1 MVEKTLTRREFM
13 QLAGLSAWGVS
24 MVGTWSTGAGA
35 AQPPKELWVY
45 VGTYTS
51 GGKNGARSEG
61 IHLCRLDMATG
72 ALQHVGVTR
81 GVAEPSFL
89 AMDRKGRYLYAVNEL
104 MEFEGKPGGAVSAFS
119 IHPQTRELTFINQQP
134 TQGGAPC
141 HLQVDASGRF
151 VLVANYLSG
160 NVSVFPVQPKGGL
173 SAASDMKQHEGS
185 GPNPKRQEGPHAH
198 QIVLDADNRYAF
210 VSDLGLDKIMVY
222 RFDGKQGRLT
232 PGKPSAVSVQ
242 PGAGPRHLTFHPNGR
257 FAFGINE
264 LSPTITAFAYD
275 KKLGALKELQTVPAL
290 PQDFT
295 GESYGADIHVSPDG
309 RFLYA
314 SHRGHD
320 SLVVHA
326 IDSSGRLT
334 YVEHVPTRGRWPRN
348 FAIDPTGRY
357 LLVANQHTN
366 DIFTFQRD
374 LQTGKLTPVGEALEL
389 PTPVC
394 LLVVPP
400 SV

>member
-1 MVEKTLTRREFM
+1 MREKNLTRRDFM
-13 QLAGLSAWGVS
+13 QLTGLSALGVS
-24 MVGTWSTGAGA
+24 MAGTWTAQAGTV
-35 AQPPKELWVY
+35 QPPKELWVY

-51 GGKNGARSEG
+51 GGSKSEG
-61 IHLCRLDMATG
+61 IYLCRLDMAAG
-72 ALQHVGVTR
+72 ALQQVGLTR
-81 GVAEPSFL
+81 GVVEPSFL

-104 MEFEGKPGGAVSAFS
+104 TEFEGKPSGAVSAFS
-119 IHPQTRELTFINQQP
+119 INPQTRELTFINQQP

-141 HLQVDASGRF
+141 HLEVDASGRF
-151 VLVANYLSG
+151 VLVANYVGG
-160 NVSVFPVQPKGGL
+160 NVAVFPVQPKGGL
-173 SAASDMKQHEGS
+173 GAASDLKQHEGS
-185 GPNPKRQEGPHAH
+185 GPDAKRQEGPHAH
-198 QIVLDADNRYAF
+198 NVVLDADNRHAF

-232 PGKPSAVSVQ
+232 PGKPSWVSTQ

-257 FAFGINE
+257 FAFGITE
-264 LSPTITAFAYD
+264 LSSTITSFAYD
-275 KKLGALKELQTVPAL
+275 KKLGALKELQTVSAL
-290 PQDFT
+290 PQGFT
-295 GESYGADIHVSPDG
+295 GESYCADIHVSPDG
-309 RFLYA
+309 RFLYG
-314 SHRGHD
+314 SNRGHD

-334 YVEHVPTRGRWPRN
+334 YVEHVLTRGRWPRS

-366 DIFTFQRD
+366 NIFSFQRD
-374 LQTGKLTPVGEALEL
+374 LQTGKLTPVGEALEI
-389 PTPVC
+389 PAPVC